1 MYVEIFFI
9 VARGGALRYPT
20 IYDDKNLSIQYNMLA
35 MMGPSPAPITTA
47 TPGAPPAQGGFPISQ
62 TQMIA
67 IAIVAVAYYQRA
79 QLGRNGLIVAAVI
92 AAALVWNE
100 RRQKQS
106 GYCPNCK
113 R

>member
-1 MYVEIFFI
+1 
-9 VARGGALRYPT
+9 
-20 IYDDKNLSIQYNMLA
+20 MLA
-35 MMGPSPAPITTA
+35 MMGPSPAPITTTA
-47 TPGAPPAQGGFPISQ
+47 PGAPPAQGGFPISQ
-62 TQMIA
+62 IQMIA